1 MSQLKLL
8 FWTLTQDMKEG
19 HDIMKEGHDIMQQ
32 QHMAELN
39 SLAMNIKQ

>member
-8 FWTLTQDMKEG
+8 FWTLTQD
-19 HDIMKEGHDIMQQ
+19 MKEGHDIMQQ